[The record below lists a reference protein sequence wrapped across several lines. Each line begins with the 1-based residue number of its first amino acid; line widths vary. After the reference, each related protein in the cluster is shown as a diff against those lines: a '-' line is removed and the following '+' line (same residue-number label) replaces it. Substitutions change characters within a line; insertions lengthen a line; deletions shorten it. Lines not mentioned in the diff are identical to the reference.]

1 MPKRDPIL
9 VVLGRSGRRR
19 DVKELTELPQEKL
32 AALLRRRRH
41 RFTLSWGSVKG
52 FQSRKK

>member
-9 VVLGRSGRRR
+9 VVLGRSIRRRR
-19 DVKELTELPQEKL
+19 DVKELTREKL
-32 AALLRRRRH
+32 AALPRQRGR